1 MNLTPLEM
9 KAYVPARDLA
19 QSADFYRQLGFE
31 VEMLSDAMAY
41 VRFQST
47 SFLLQEFFVEAHA
60 HNFMMHLIV
69 ENVDDWYAHVRAS
82 GVVERFGVRVDPPQD
97 QPWGLRDFPLVD
109 PTGVLWR
116 VAQEISG

>member
-1 MNLTPLEM
+1 MNLQTLEM
-9 KAYVPARDLA
+9 KAYVPARDLT
-19 QSADFYRQLGFE
+19 QSSDFYSALGFE
-31 VEMLSDAMAY
+31 VDRMSDAMAF
-41 VRFQST
+41 VRFGST
-47 SFLLQEFFVEAHA
+47 AFLLQEFFVEQHA

-69 ENVDDWYAHVRAS
+69 ENVDDWYANVMAS

-116 VAQEISG
+116 VAQEISA